1 MVNEFMIH
9 YKGQL
14 KRIIWLSEKKK
25 KKNHNPDNVQSKH
38 KFK

>member
-1 MVNEFMIH
+1 MIH

-14 KRIIWLSEKKK
+14 KRVIWLSDKKK
-25 KKNHNPDNVQSKH
+25 THNPDNVQSKH